1 MLAKSP
7 NSSDKIVT
15 GFSSSALH
23 APSGLREL
31 EILVQE
37 LAKEELRARRRAEEA
52 ERTVDELK
60 ADVEQLNK
68 KITSGVNS

>member
-1 MLAKSP
+1 M
-7 NSSDKIVT
+7 
-15 GFSSSALH
+15 
-23 APSGLREL
+23 
-31 EILVQE
+31 QE

-68 KITSGVNS
+68 KIASGINS